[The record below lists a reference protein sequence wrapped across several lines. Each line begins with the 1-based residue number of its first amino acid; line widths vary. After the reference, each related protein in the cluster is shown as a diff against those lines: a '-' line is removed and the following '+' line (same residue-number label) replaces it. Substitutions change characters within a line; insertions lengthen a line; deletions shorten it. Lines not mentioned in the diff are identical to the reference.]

1 MTQSEH
7 THYTS
12 SLPPSHKPSP
22 VLPLPPL
29 RFLREPR
36 ASPPPPFPPE
46 SSSPAKSLAIVH
58 LRSILAKPEA
68 PLDVTRRPRAF
79 PDEPDASPT
88 SPSSPRRATN
98 ASSVDSLLRRPSSTT
113 HTSVRL
119 YTPPCCSHTLSIRR
133 LA

>member
-22 VLPLPPL
+22 ILPLHPL
-29 RFLREPR
+29 RVLREPR

-58 LRSILAKPEA
+58 LHPIHRTRSILSTSQSDPELF
-68 PLDVTRRPRAF
+68 PVNPTLHRP
-79 PDEPDASPT
+79 PHLLPDAPPT
-88 SPSSPRRATN
+88 RPPWT
-98 ASSVDSLLRRPSSTT
+98 ASSG
-113 HTSVRL
+113 
-119 YTPPCCSHTLSIRR
+119 
-133 LA
+133 